1 MRTLL
6 AFWDGGEG
14 HLARIAYLAGLL
26 SERGHRCTILSSA
39 AKAARVRE
47 LAPSS
52 EIRLLENRPSPNA
65 PARPVTPVY
74 SHAFRH
80 TQRRAA
86 LGFTVEFVAGNVA
99 AAGRLIRDVRP
110 ELIVNDYHDT
120 VRIAADAAG
129 VPVVSLAMAHG
140 LTSGDTLGAWKAH
153 EQRGHRIPERVDA
166 FNEVRARLGL
176 VPYTDERETFEGAIN
191 LIPTCPELDPVR
203 PRAAD
208 VHVGPVMAA
217 SRPVTR
223 SGKWRPLVVSYLAE
237 GNNRPES
244 AFPEACAR
252 LAAETPEWDFV
263 VLGGERYRRWFSPG
277 ATFPGM
283 VSPSDYLALLDRAD
297 AVITHGGT
305 TLVHALER
313 SVPVLCLPWTSSE
326 AAWAVRA
333 EEHDAGLLYPEYRR
347 PLEWRSDPAVGADVE
362 VAGHWSI
369 PVTAAGLRNALHRV
383 LDLRS
388 GAAAIAECLREHRAN
403 AEIVRLM
410 EAAAGG

>member
-1 MRTLL
+1 MRALL
-6 AFWDGGEG
+6 TFWDGGEG
-14 HLARIAYLAGLL
+14 HLARIAHLAGLL

-47 LAPSS
+47 LAPRS
-52 EIRLLENRPSPNA
+52 EIRLLENKPHPNP
-65 PARPVTPVY
+65 PARPLMPVY

-80 TQRRAA
+80 AQRRAA
-86 LGFTVEFVAGNVA
+86 LGFTAGFVAGNVA
-99 AAGRLIRDVRP
+99 AAGRVIRDVRP

-153 EQRGHRIPERVDA
+153 EQRGHRVPERLDC

-176 VPYTDERETFEGAIN
+176 LPYADERETFEGVSN
-191 LIPTCPELDPVR
+191 LIPTCAELDPVR
-203 PRAAD
+203 PRAGD
-208 VHVGPVMAA
+208 FHVGPIMAA
-217 SRPVTR
+217 PSPAARG
-223 SGKWRPLVVSYLAE
+223 GKRRPLVVSYLAE

-244 AFPEACAR
+244 AFAEACAR
-252 LAAETPEWDFV
+252 LVAETPEWDFV
-263 VLGGERYRRWFSPG
+263 VLGGDRYRRWSSLG
-277 ATFPGM
+277 ASFPGM
-283 VSPSDYLALLDRAD
+283 VSPSDYLTLLDRAD

-326 AAWAVRA
+326 SAWAIRA

-347 PLEWRSDPAVGADVE
+347 PLEWRTDPVVGADVE

-369 PVTAAGLRNALHRV
+369 SVTAAGLRKALRRV

-388 GAAAIAECLREHRAN
+388 GAAAIAERLREHRA
-403 AEIVRLM
+403 AAQVVQLV

>member
-1 MRTLL
+1 MRALL
-6 AFWDGGEG
+6 TFWDGGEG

-26 SERGHRCTILSSA
+26 TKRGHRCTVLSSA

-47 LAPSS
+47 LAPGS
-52 EIRLLENRPSPNA
+52 EIRLLENRPPSNV

-80 TQRRAA
+80 AQRRAA
-86 LGFTVEFVAGNVA
+86 LGFTAGFVAGNVA
-99 AAGRLIRDVRP
+99 EAGRVIRDVRP

-140 LTSGDTLGAWKAH
+140 LTSGDTLGAWKVH
-153 EQRGHRIPERVDA
+153 EQRGHRVPERLDC
-166 FNEVRARLGL
+166 FNEVRTRLGL
-176 VPYTDERETFEGAIN
+176 PPYADERETFEGTTN
-191 LIPTCPELDPVR
+191 LIPTCAELDPVR

-217 SRPVTR
+217 PRPAAR
-223 SGKWRPLVVSYLAE
+223 GGRQRPLVVSYLAE

-252 LAAETPEWDFV
+252 LVAETPEWDFV
-263 VLGGERYRRWFSPG
+263 VLGGERYHRWFSPG
-277 ATFPGM
+277 ASFPGM
-283 VSPSDYLALLDRAD
+283 VPPSDYLTLLDRAD

-326 AAWAVRA
+326 ASWAVRA
-333 EEHDAGLLYPEYRR
+333 EEHGAGLLYPAYRR
-347 PLEWRSDPAVGADVE
+347 PLEWRTDPAVGADVE

-369 PVTAAGLRNALHRV
+369 PVTAAGLRNALRRV
-383 LDLRS
+383 LDLRT
-388 GAAAIAECLREHRAN
+388 GAAAIAGRLREHRA
-403 AEIVRLM
+403 AAKVVPLL

>member
-1 MRTLL
+1 MHVLL
-6 AFWDGGEG
+6 TFWDGGEG

-47 LAPSS
+47 LAPGS
-52 EIRLLENRPSPNA
+52 EIRLLENKPPNA
-65 PARPVTPVY
+65 PARPEAPVY

-80 TQRRAA
+80 AQRRAA
-86 LGFTVEFVAGNVA
+86 LGFTAGFVAGNVA
-99 AAGRLIRDVRP
+99 VVGRVIRDVCP

-153 EQRGHRIPERVDA
+153 EQRGHRVPERLDC
-166 FNEVRARLGL
+166 FNQVRARLGL
-176 VPYTDERETFEGAIN
+176 RPYTDERETFEGATN

-203 PRAAD
+203 SRAAD
-208 VHVGPVMAA
+208 VYVGSIMAA
-217 SRPVTR
+217 PAPATS
-223 SGKWRPLVVSYLAE
+223 SGKRRSLVVSYLAE

-252 LAAETPEWDFV
+252 LVAEAPEWDFV
-263 VLGGERYRRWFSPG
+263 VLGGERYRRWFSSG
-277 ATFPGM
+277 VSFPGM

-326 AAWAVRA
+326 SAWAVRA
-333 EEHDAGLLYPEYRR
+333 EEHAAGLLYPEYRR
-347 PLEWRSDPAVGADVE
+347 PLEWRIDPAVGADVE

-369 PVTAAGLRNALHRV
+369 PVTAAGLRTALHRV
-383 LDLRS
+383 LDLRP
-388 GAAAIAECLREHRAN
+388 GAAAMAERLREYRAT
-403 AEIVRLM
+403 AEIVKLM